1 MFTYKISLIL
11 SLLLFI
17 SCATTK
23 NSSQYKEYDEN
34 FNLAV
39 ETVEKA
45 VGNVGLSVVN
55 KESDGFESVKLTAA
69 EMTNDFGIEPVQTL
83 LVEIFIQRTEEGFVS
98 VEIKGSQRSRNVM
111 AGTQETAVS
120 RYRSRIFAQIDDNLV
135 RADS

>member
-1 MFTYKISLIL
+1 MFTHKISLIL

-55 KESDGFESVKLTAA
+55 KESDGSESVKLTAA